1 MMELPRNDLHL
12 TTTGVGHA
20 FRTGQPFPPPNI
32 QVLHAIKTAIQYN
45 SSVLLQLTSDQPLPE
60 RLGIVSSNP
69 VTVQDVYNTGYSI
82 AHDYKPKGTIVDEP
96 ECKKA
101 PGHWNIS
108 YLSNHINKVGSIYIC
123 MCVLIP
129 ALVCI

>member
-1 MMELPRNDLHL
+1 MTRKLFGFISLYQSDVMELPRNDLHL

-20 FRTGQPFPPPNI
+20 FRTGEPFPPPNI
-32 QVLHAIKTAIQYN
+32 QVLHTLKAIQYN
-45 SSVLLQLTSDQPLPE
+45 NYAMLQLTSDQPLPE

-69 VTVQDVYNTGYSI
+69 VTVQDVYNTSYSI

-96 ECKKA
+96 EYKKA

-108 YLSNHINKVGSIYIC
+108 YLSNHINKVI
-123 MCVLIP
+123 
-129 ALVCI
+129 

>member
-1 MMELPRNDLHL
+1 MELPRNDLHL

-20 FRTGQPFPPPNI
+20 FRTGQSFPPPNI
-32 QVLHAIKTAIQYN
+32 QVLHTIKIVRCN
-45 SSVLLQLTSDQPLPE
+45 SSAILQLTSDQPLPE
-60 RLGIVSSNP
+60 RLGTVPSNP
-69 VTVQDVYNTGYSI
+69 VTVQDVYNTSYSI

-108 YLSNHINKVGSIYIC
+108 YLSDHINKVGDVCNNIC
-123 MCVLIP
+123 I
-129 ALVCI
+129 I